1 MAVPWAGPGP
11 IARANV
17 SVPPGAGL
25 GHEAG
30 KEGEVR
36 KVTEQSGKI
45 GLSQVRGGQR
55 ERCREE
61 PGEGRFRRAQLLQA
75 ALARGRNRRTR
86 LGGHQ
91 RASQEQ
97 CPPQWQHLA
106 HLVHEQ
112 TGIFPGM
119 PKGILW
125 AQCPTATPVQ
135 LPGRVSQTLS
145 FWSIISSGS
154 FLRW

>member
-11 IARANV
+11 IARASV

-45 GLSQVRGGQR
+45 GLSQERGGQR

-61 PGEGRFRRAQLLQA
+61 PREGRFRRAQLLQA
-75 ALARGRNRRTR
+75 ALVRGRNRRMT

-97 CPPQWQHLA
+97 C
-106 HLVHEQ
+106 
-112 TGIFPGM
+112 
-119 PKGILW
+119 
-125 AQCPTATPVQ
+125 
-135 LPGRVSQTLS
+135 
-145 FWSIISSGS
+145 
-154 FLRW
+154 

>member
-17 SVPPGAGL
+17 SVPPGAVASTPAGL

-97 CPPQWQHLA
+97 CPPQWQPFLA
-106 HLVHEQ
+106 CPRASCGRNVPQQHQCSSL
-112 TGIFPGM
+112 GAC
-119 PKGILW
+119 PKC
-125 AQCPTATPVQ
+125 CP
-135 LPGRVSQTLS
+135 
-145 FWSIISSGS
+145 SGAS
-154 FLRW
+154 FLQEAF